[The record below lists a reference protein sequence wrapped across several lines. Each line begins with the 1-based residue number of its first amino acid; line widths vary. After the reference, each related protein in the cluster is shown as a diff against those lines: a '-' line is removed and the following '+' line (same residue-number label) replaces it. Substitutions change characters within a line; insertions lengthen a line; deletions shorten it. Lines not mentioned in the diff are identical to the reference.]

1 MVVAGVVVVSPAT
14 HGSRSRA
21 AVSLALLHCWI
32 TWCNNIKRTYEEA
45 EELTLVQPSKT
56 LAAWAETSINIFWS
70 KQLSAVSVSMVGV
83 MATRAGQTPLT
94 TPPDFPKRLSC
105 KGK

>member
-1 MVVAGVVVVSPAT
+1 MAGVVVVSPAT

-45 EELTLVQPSKT
+45 EELTFVQPSKT
-56 LAAWAETSINIFWS
+56 VAAWAETFLNVSWS

-83 MATRAGQTPLT
+83 MANRAGQTPLT
-94 TPPDFPKRLSC
+94 TPPESLKMLS
-105 KGK
+105 